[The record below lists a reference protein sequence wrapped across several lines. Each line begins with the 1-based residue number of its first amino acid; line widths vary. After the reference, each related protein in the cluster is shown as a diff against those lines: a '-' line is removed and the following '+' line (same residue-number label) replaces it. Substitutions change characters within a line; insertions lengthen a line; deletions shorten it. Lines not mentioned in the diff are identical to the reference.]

1 MHDMVLN
8 SGRDALLFAV
18 PSLSLLVISL
28 FRLDS
33 IFIGPRKAMKPQP
46 PCAIQNEE
54 GEEMLC
60 DPDGRTWSKGRGRK

>member
-33 IFIGPRKAMKPQP
+33 IFTGSRKTMKPQRP
-46 PCAIQNEE
+46 GATLSQD

-60 DPDGRTWSKGRGRK
+60 DPDGRTWTKVRSRK

>member
-33 IFIGPRKAMKPQP
+33 VFTGPRKAAKPLRP
-46 PCAIQNEE
+46 GASLNEE

-60 DPDGRTWSKGRGRK
+60 DPDGRTWSKGRSRK

>member
-33 IFIGPRKAMKPQP
+33 IFTGTRKPIKPQRP
-46 PCAIQNEE
+46 TPCLNEN

-60 DPDGRTWSKGRGRK
+60 DPDGRTWTKVRGRK

>member
-1 MHDMVLN
+1 MHDMILN
-8 SGRDALLFAV
+8 SGRDTLLFAI

-33 IFIGPRKAMKPQP
+33 VFTGTRKPVRPQRP
-46 PCAIQNEE
+46 GVSLNEE

-60 DPDGRTWSKGRGRK
+60 DPDGRTWSKGRRHR